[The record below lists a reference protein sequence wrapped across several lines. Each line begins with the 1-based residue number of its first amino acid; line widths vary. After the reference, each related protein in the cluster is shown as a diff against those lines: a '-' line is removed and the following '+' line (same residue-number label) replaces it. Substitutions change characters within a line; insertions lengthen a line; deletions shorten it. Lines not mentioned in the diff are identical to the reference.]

1 MSATSRPSYDIG
13 SILDDGPWTGA
24 QILASVIAALAIIL
38 DGFDGQLIGF
48 AIPSLIQEWGV
59 SRGDFAPIVAAGLV
73 GMAIGSLI
81 AGYIGDRFGRRA
93 ALFVSVLLFGVATS
107 AIGLSPNLVAIGAL
121 RFIAGLGIG
130 GCLPSATTLAAE
142 FTPQRRRALVV
153 TATIVSFPLG
163 GVLAG
168 LFAGSVL
175 PAYGWRGLFLAGGLV
190 PVVFAFLL
198 LIVLPESP
206 RYLAHHAERRPEL
219 LKLLARFG
227 RTYPADAIFIDP
239 AEQAMSLGTDR
250 PGGIKPLFEGA
261 RARDTMGLWLAFFA
275 CLFAIYSVFSW
286 LPTMLVAEGLSQSV
300 AGGAL
305 TAYNLGG
312 VFGALLCAQFITR
325 FGSRWPMIVCAA
337 GGAATILLLRVVSTQ
352 NTTLIVAMFGLH
364 GLFVNA
370 VNCTLYAVSA
380 FLYPTDIRATA
391 TATALGVGRL
401 GAILSAF
408 VGAALITAGG
418 PSAFLNALGLAM
430 VVVTIALA
438 TLRHH
443 IAPAVQRVAVQPA

>member
-1 MSATSRPSYDIG
+1 MSAAARPSYDIG
-13 SILDDGPWTGA
+13 SILDDGPWTTA

-59 SRGDFAPIVAAGLV
+59 SRGDFAPVVAAGLV
-73 GMAIGSLI
+73 GMAVGSLI
-81 AGYIGDRFGRRA
+81 AGYIGDRFGRRV
-93 ALFVSVLLFGVATS
+93 ALFVSVFLFGAATS
-107 AIGLSPNLVAIGAL
+107 VIGLAPNLFAIGAL

-130 GCLPSATTLAAE
+130 GTLPSATTLAAE

-168 LFAGSVL
+168 LFAASVM
-175 PAYGWRGLFLAGGLV
+175 PAYGWRGLFLIGGLV
-190 PVVFAFLL
+190 PVAFAFLL
-198 LIVLPESP
+198 LVVLPESP
-206 RYLAHHAERRPEL
+206 RYLAHHEERRPEL

-227 RTYPADAIFIDP
+227 RTYPVDAVFIDP

-250 PGGIKPLFEGA
+250 PGGIGSLFEGT
-261 RARDTMGLWLAFFA
+261 RARDTVGLWLAFFA

-286 LPTMLVAEGLSQSV
+286 LPTMLVADGVPQSV

-337 GGAATILLLRVVSTQ
+337 GGAATVLLLRLVPTSD
-352 NTTLIVAMFGLH
+352 TTLIVAAFGLH

-380 FLYPTDIRATA
+380 FLYPTEIRATG
-391 TATALGVGRL
+391 TATALGIGRL

-408 VGAALITAGG
+408 VGAALITVGG
-418 PSAFLNALGLAM
+418 ASAYLNALGLAM
-430 VVVTIALA
+430 IVVTIALA

-443 IAPAVQRVAVQPA
+443 IAPVTRRVAVQPA